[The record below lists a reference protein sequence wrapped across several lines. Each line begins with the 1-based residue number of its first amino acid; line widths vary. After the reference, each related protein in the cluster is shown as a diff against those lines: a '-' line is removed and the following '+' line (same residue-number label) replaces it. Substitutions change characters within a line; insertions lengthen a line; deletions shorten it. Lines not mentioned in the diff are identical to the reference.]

1 MCAVGRSSLFVN
13 ARVHLPGSK
22 GLAAVSSYTLG
33 YIATRP
39 GADASPTPGDLRRA
53 EVAERMALAGY
64 YAERP
69 GSTALFD
76 QDGAVPLREARARL
90 AEADGALSTWVI
102 SVRREEAA
110 ELRLGCKDEWQRWC
124 RRELTPA
131 LAVAMGVPES
141 SVRWLAAEHENSQS
155 SKHIHVVAYSSDA
168 SFSSVMPKSRLE
180 RARAMMTDA
189 ALAPAMK
196 VALEERDI
204 ARRAAVEAARSIP
217 AEEVRV
223 ELPPTGRISYAH
235 LRRWHPETAAQL
247 MEKLTRAGET
257 RPEVAETV
265 VRYRAAVERCAELKG
280 LEGDARARYVRDA
293 MADLDARRANAALRT
308 MAPDRIE
315 APMESPVRTTAP
327 TDGPATRRLIERRM
341 RAEAAACIPRRE
353 LDAAARAVRENSPVP
368 ERTLRRLPSYR
379 SALDLAPAAAGRAA
393 LRALAACTTQNRRRD
408 LGDEAGEAALR
419 VLSKAALAALRAA
432 LVAGK
437 AHSEIN
443 RNIVKEIRI

>member
-22 GLAAVSSYTLG
+22 GRTAVSSYTLG

-204 ARRAAVEAARSIP
+204 ARRAAVEAVRSIP

-247 MEKLTRAGET
+247 MEKLTRAGEA
-257 RPEVAETV
+257 RPEVAEAV

-293 MADLDARRANAALRT
+293 MADLGSRRANAALRT
-308 MAPDRIE
+308 MAPDRAE
-315 APMESPVRTTAP
+315 GPVETRTRTTAP

-353 LDAAARAVRENSPVP
+353 LDAAARAVRENRPVP

-379 SALDLAPAAAGRAA
+379 SALGLAPAAAGRAA

>member
-13 ARVHLPGSK
+13 VRVHVPGSK
-22 GLAAVSSYTLG
+22 GRAAVSSHTLG

-90 AEADGALSTWVI
+90 ADADGALSTWVI
-102 SVRREEAA
+102 SVRREEAD

-131 LAVAMGVPES
+131 LATAMGVPES
-141 SVRWLAAEHENSQS
+141 SVRWVAAEHENAVN
-155 SKHIHVVAYSSDA
+155 SKHVHVLAWDSDG
-168 SFSSVMPKSRLE
+168 SLSSVMPKHQLE

-196 VALEERDI
+196 VALDERDI
-204 ARRAAVEAARSIP
+204 ARSAAVEAARSIP

-235 LRRWHPETAAQL
+235 LRRWHPGAAAQL
-247 MEKLTRAGET
+247 MEKLVRAGEA
-257 RPEVAETV
+257 RPEVAEAV
-265 VRYRAAVERCAELKG
+265 ARYRAAVERCAELKG
-280 LEGDARARYVRDA
+280 LEGTARARYVRDA

-308 MAPDRIE
+308 IAPDRTE
-315 APMESPVRTTAP
+315 APTETQGRTAAP
-327 TDGPATRRLIERRM
+327 TDGPATRRLAERRM
-341 RAEAAACIPRRE
+341 RAEVAACVPRRE
-353 LDAAARAVRENSPVP
+353 LDDAARAVRERRPVP
-368 ERTLRRLPSYR
+368 EKALRRLPSYR
-379 SALDLAPAAAGRAA
+379 SAVGLASSAARRAA
-393 LRALAACTTQNRRRD
+393 LRALATAANPNRRRD
-408 LGDEAGEAALR
+408 LGDEAGEAAVRILA
-419 VLSKAALAALRAA
+419 KAALAALRAA

-437 AHSEIN
+437 AGNEIN
-443 RNIVKEIRI
+443 RQIRKEIRI